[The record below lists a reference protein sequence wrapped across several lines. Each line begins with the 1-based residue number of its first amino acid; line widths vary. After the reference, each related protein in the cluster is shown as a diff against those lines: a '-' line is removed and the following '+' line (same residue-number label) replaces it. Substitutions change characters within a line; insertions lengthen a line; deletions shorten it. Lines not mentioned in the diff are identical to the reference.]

1 MLEMRVVD
9 GQWHHHTMLELGSGG
24 WGGCSVDDTG
34 PVRVT
39 QKGGGVV
46 LVIVVL
52 AGGAGFGGH
61 CRRCQ

>member
-1 MLEMRVVD
+1 
-9 GQWHHHTMLELGSGG
+9 MLELGSGG
-24 WGGCSVDDTG
+24 RGGRSVDDTG

-52 AGGAGFGGH
+52 AGGAGGGGRCH
-61 CRRCQ
+61 RCQ

>member
-1 MLEMRVVD
+1 VVD
-9 GQWHHHTMLELGSGG
+9 GRWHHRTMLELGSGG
-24 WGGCSVDDTG
+24 RGGCSVDDTG

-52 AGGAGFGGH
+52 AGGAGGGGR